1 MNIEII
7 FYTQMASIL
16 GFLVALFVLYRL
28 LVKQKDSTI
37 ELLKEKNNY
46 LELRLT
52 EAAQQRPDLLVE
64 NVSKRVSLLMEE
76 LERLNQDK
84 ENNEQLITEKEK
96 ELSDSKNELKELKT
110 QFERAEE
117 LMSEFFCPHCKA
129 PMTSREYVSECV
141 EHDGRELDIDHEH
154 ILYECGLE
162 FIDGAE
168 KTKCRRL

>member
-7 FYTQMASIL
+7 FYTQVASIL

-52 EAAQQRPDLLVE
+52 EAEQQRPDRLVE
-64 NVSKRVSLLMEE
+64 NVSKRVKLLNEE

-96 ELSDSKNELKELKT
+96 ELSRSKNELKELRA

-117 LMSEFFCPHCKA
+117 LMSEFFCPQCKA
-129 PMTSREYVSECV
+129 PMLSREFAWESV
-141 EHDGRELDIDHEH
+141 EHDGREIDIDHEH
-154 ILYECGLE
+154 VLYECGLE
-162 FIDGAE
+162 LIDGKE
-168 KTKCRRL
+168 GTKCGSL